1 MGRAVQ
7 YEFCKMM
14 TFEQRGIA
22 KRRGKHNFLDLG
34 NSLCKGPEVAMSLF
48 VE

>member
-22 KRRGKHNFLDLG
+22 KRRKHNFLDLG

>member
-1 MGRAVQ
+1 MQ
-7 YEFCKMM
+7 YDFNKMM
-14 TFEQRGIA
+14 TFEQREIA
-22 KRRGKHNFLDLG
+22 KRRGKHNSLDLG